1 MSEVLIAAIF
11 AGLGGLV
18 GAIGKVIV
26 DVIRAKHEPD
36 QADLELKDELQREK
50 EKNDNAI
57 ASFTKFGEEIKASV
71 EEMKEEMTQKFKD
84 MDEKITEYRQ
94 ETRAIN
100 KSELRHSITQIYFE
114 NKDVKK
120 LDMRTKEDLCSLF
133 KAYSE
138 IGGNS
143 FAHELYEEMM
153 TWDVK

>member
-1 MSEVLIAAIF
+1 MTGTLIAAIF
-11 AGLGGLV
+11 GGLGTVIGV
-18 GAIGKVIV
+18 VGKVIV
-26 DVIRAKHEPD
+26 DVIHAKKEPD
-36 QADLELKDELQREK
+36 QTDLELKDELQREK

-57 ASFTKFGEEIKASV
+57 ASFTEFGGGIKASV
-71 EEMKEEMTQKFKD
+71 EEMREEMTQKFQ
-84 MDEKITEYRQ
+84 EVNERITEYRQ

-114 NKDVKK
+114 NKDEKK

>member
-1 MSEVLIAAIF
+1 MTEALIAAIF
-11 AGLGGLV
+11 AGLGTVIGIV
-18 GAIGKVIV
+18 GKVIV
-26 DVIRAKHEPD
+26 DVIHAKKEPD
-36 QADLELKDELQREK
+36 QTDLELKDELQREK

-57 ASFTKFGEEIKASV
+57 AAFTDFGQEIKGSL
-71 EEMKEEMTQKFKD
+71 EEMKQDMTQKFQE

-114 NKDVKK
+114 NKDEKK